1 MGAYVTILHPERPL
15 FASGPERQVWQL
27 LRQQLRSQDVL
38 MSGLR
43 VTDHTKDHEADVVV
57 LLPGTGV
64 VVLEVKGGSVWFDG
78 HRWRQH
84 RGGTDH
90 TVRPVDQARDTKYA
104 LRDFVEADPR
114 WRASGHRR
122 VKWSHAV
129 VLPNTELPADFATPD
144 CPRWSVL
151 DRTQLGELADL
162 AWGISEQ
169 QASGAA
175 ALTSEDAA
183 LIVDILRGRGAA
195 QRDVVAIAEERDAEA
210 RRLTQEQAV
219 ILGAI
224 RLLKRVEVRGG
235 AGCGKT
241 WLALEQARRLSQAGE
256 RVALLC
262 YSRGLAAFLRRVV
275 ETWPRRQRPGYVG
288 EFHGLGRLWGAVGG
302 SDNDSDY
309 WENRLPR
316 EMLALAQAL
325 PAGQR
330 FDSIVIDEAQDFA
343 DSWWPVLLD
352 SLKDTDGGGIYAFS
366 DEGQRVF
373 ARYSQPPVPLVPL
386 VLDHN
391 LRNTKQI
398 AEAFNP
404 LAPMRMRLL
413 GGDGPQVRFVSC
425 ASADALSVADDQ
437 IDRLLD
443 TGWRQQDVAL
453 LCTGSRHPEQAERQ
467 AAGQDSYWDSFWDTD
482 QVFYG
487 HVLGF
492 KGLERRVVVL
502 ALNENQVSERSRE
515 RLYVGMSRA
524 RDELVVCGD
533 ADTVREIAGE
543 DVLKRMLGR

>member
-1 MGAYVTILHPERPL
+1 MSNVTILHPERPL
-15 FASGPERQVWQL
+15 FASGPERQVWDL
-27 LRQQLRSQDVL
+27 LRQQLRAQDVL

-43 VTDHTKDHEADVVV
+43 VTDRTKDHEADVVL

-78 HRWRQH
+78 RRWRQH
-84 RGGTDH
+84 RGGTDY
-90 TVRPVDQARDTKYA
+90 TVHPVDQARDTKYA

-114 WRASGHRR
+114 WHAGSRRR

-129 VLPNTELPADFATPD
+129 VLPNTELPEDFATPD

-151 DRTQLGELADL
+151 DRTQLDDLASL

-175 ALTSEDAA
+175 ALSSEDAE

-241 WLALEQARRLSQAGE
+241 WLALEQARRLGRSGE

-288 EFHGLGRLWGAVGG
+288 EFHGLGGLWGAVGG

-316 EMLALAQAL
+316 EMLTLAQSL
-325 PAGQR
+325 PPGQR

-352 SLKDTDGGGIYAFS
+352 SLKDPDGGGIYAFS
-366 DEGQRVF
+366 DQGQRVF
-373 ARYSQPPVPLVPL
+373 ARYGEPPVPLVPL

-398 AEAFNP
+398 AETFNP

-413 GGDGPQVRFVSC
+413 GGDGPQVRFVACTSTE
-425 ASADALSVADDQ
+425 ALSVADDQ
-437 IDRLLD
+437 IDGLLD
-443 TGWRQQDVAL
+443 AGWRPQDVAL
-453 LCTGSRHPEQAERQ
+453 LSTGSRHPEQSERQ

-502 ALNENQVSERSRE
+502 ALNESQVSERSRE

-524 RDELVVCGD
+524 PDELVVCGD
-533 ADTVREIAGE
+533 PNTVREIAGE
-543 DVLKRMLGR
+543 DVLERMLGH